1 MELRISDIVR
11 ITGLTDWQ
19 VCTIIFR
26 RMKEA
31 PLPIALQ
38 LSRTLDV
45 LLEVWTGNKE
55 YKTSHISVEAREVA
69 KAYDKAAAK
78 DKTMVRMAL
87 DLPLME
93 EKK

>member
-1 MELRISDIVR
+1 MGLLIPDIVR

-19 VCTIIFR
+19 VRTIIFR

-45 LLEVWTGNKE
+45 PLEVWTGNE
-55 YKTSHISVEAREVA
+55 AYKAGDITVEAREVA
-69 KAYDKAAAK
+69 KAYDRAAAK
-78 DKTMVRMAL
+78 EKMMVRMAL
-87 DLPLME
+87 DLPPVE
-93 EKK
+93 GTK